1 MKKLIKEHYD
11 SINLYEKL
19 SILNES
25 EIASIST
32 GLDWTT
38 INEPSAVLIGG
49 TALIHYLSKS
59 RDLTPDIDY
68 MVDEISKVKA
78 KLENDD
84 ILFKSLRA
92 GNIGLLGITVDEF
105 NTDYLDS
112 NVGNVLLNKLI
123 LKDYVYAKISNYD
136 IRIITPEL
144 LAIMKIELGRDK
156 DVNDGFALI
165 QSGKLDKTKYLKY
178 LNYLKNSLKDYES
191 LLSYSEMLK

>member
-11 SINLYEKL
+11 SINLFEKL

-123 LKDYVYAKISNYD
+123 LKDYIYAKISNYD

-191 LLSYSEMLK
+191 LLSYSEML

>member
-19 SILNES
+19 SILNEA

-49 TALIHYLSKS
+49 TALVHYLSKS